1 MTTHLSARLTWHE
14 DAWNGR
20 ICTHPALNAAC
31 MVHEHVRNS
40 RKDDIEEAH
49 RGDPL
54 NVVRSQT
61 LNVVQDKA
69 GVKIGYLPPCQRDAN
84 AFGTERFVIRHDDPL
99 GGRGLPSAEEEIPP
113 YSCCPTPY
121 RWMLE
126 DNFRD
131 ICEEENLQIP
141 ERKNLDSSPTWVM
154 EDNRQRALLT
164 RFWGKL
170 KKGQSLIFFY
180 CNRGNAVDE
189 EIPRMIVGV
198 SRIVDIGDQLYFGK
212 RADKPGNFPIWSRRI
227 SSAFPKQGVRVP
239 YQEYLALGKDP
250 ATIICK
256 PPNGLSLP
264 FSYVAEHLSDGQ
276 AVSAILAILKSLE
289 RVRADGY
296 IPGSWDDAIAWC
308 NGVLDEVW
316 SGRGAYPGI
325 GSVLRYLG
333 CAQGHDYHATVLRP
347 LENVQ
352 KDPWEH
358 VKSILSGRTLPPSDH
373 YHEGLLAAAKQ
384 WRQMPSRHNLL
395 ETLVRFELTADQV
408 TGIANENLREERGIA
423 ARADKIIENPYVLFE
438 QDKGSEDSE
447 PIGLETID
455 QGMWPEG
462 NAALFRKGPLMA
474 HDDRRRVRASA
485 CAALRQAGEAGDTL
499 LPFETLVRKVQELF
513 PEKRRCLIDSE
524 VFWEG
529 EDRKFH
535 EAILWLKEEA
545 YPESWRTAE
554 TVTKARAAA
563 ATVDDD
569 LVEDL
574 GADETEEDGDLPEIR
589 LVALKSTRRQEV
601 EIAKVLDG
609 LGKLDDLPKLLPDWN
624 ALLTRKKEQ
633 GGFGEPGTPRE
644 ADAIAEKVRA
654 LEILFN
660 NRISIL
666 TGGAG
671 TGKTS
676 VLKVF
681 LEELRKVEGRTATLL
696 AAPTGKARVR
706 LRAVTEREAN
716 TIHQVLYRAGMLGPR
731 YRILEEP
738 TKGKTRYTNIVID
751 ESSMPSVEL
760 LAALFR
766 AVDTNA
772 FRRLIFVGDPYQL
785 PPIGPGRPFVDILRW
800 MREQHPEC
808 VAELET
814 CMRVVSTAGGEMF
827 SKGLELAAGYR
838 DEGGPGDDA
847 VLSELV
853 QKGEIGD
860 VRIAF
865 WNDHAQLLSE
875 IDKVLASE
883 FNIQGDDDTA
893 FDHSLGIDEENWKA
907 CENWQILSATR
918 IQPFGTDELNRVIQ
932 SRFRAKLLS
941 LARNPWSK
949 WPGPMGEQEIV
960 FHDKVMQTVNQPK
973 WLPKDAEGLRF
984 VANGEIGIITEA
996 WKGREGKPDNVKV
1009 VFSTQPEAHYSYRK
1023 SDVKEALELAY
1034 ALTVH
1039 KAQGSDFETVI
1050 LIVPRKAQTL
1060 SRELLY
1066 TGLTRFKGKLI
1077 LLVEKDSQPLLDL
1090 RRPEASDTMRR
1101 TTRMFKL
1108 LIGQDAG
1115 EIGVKGLYR
1124 PEGLI
1129 HRTSDGT
1136 AVRSKSE
1143 VIVYDLL
1150 ASLGLSIE
1158 YEKELPAKDG
1168 NPKNFRLPDFT
1179 IHHQG
1184 RTWYWEHLGML
1195 EKASYKEE
1203 WGLKKQWYQDNGY
1216 WDRVVTSEDHPG
1228 GLGGVVYADEIRK
1241 RANEY
1246 IFGKG

>member
-1 MTTHLSARLTWHE
+1 MATHLSARLTWHE

-20 ICTHPALNAAC
+20 ICSHPALNASC
-31 MVHEHVRNS
+31 MVHEHVRKA
-40 RKDDIEEAH
+40 RKDDIEEAN
-49 RGDPL
+49 RGL
-54 NVVRSQT
+54 GLGVVRQKT
-61 LNVVQDKA
+61 
-69 GVKIGYLPPCQRDAN
+69 GYLPPCQRDTN
-84 AFGTERFVIRHDDPL
+84 AFGEEQFFIRHDDPL
-99 GGRGLPSAEEEIPP
+99 EGRGLPSTEEEIPP
-113 YSCCPTPY
+113 FSCCPTPY

-126 DNFRD
+126 GNFRE
-131 ICEEENLQIP
+131 ICEEENLQLP
-141 ERKNLDSSPTWVM
+141 ERRNLDSSPTWVM
-154 EDNRQRALLT
+154 EDNRQRALLNH
-164 RFWGKL
+164 FWGKL
-170 KKGQSLIFFY
+170 KKGESLIFYY
-180 CNRGNAVDE
+180 CNRGNAVNDE
-189 EIPRMIVGV
+189 VPRMIVGV
-198 SRIVDIGDQLYFGK
+198 SRIVEMGDQRYFGK

-227 SSAFPKQGVRVP
+227 TNGFPKQGVRIP
-239 YQEYLALGKDP
+239 YQEYLALGKDTDP
-250 ATIICK
+250 ILCR
-256 PPNGLSLP
+256 PPEGLSLP

-289 RVRADGY
+289 RVRADGFV
-296 IPGSWDDAIAWC
+296 PGAWGDAIAWC

-316 SGRGAYPGI
+316 TGRGAYPGI

-333 CAQGHDYHATVLRP
+333 CVQGHDYHATVLRAH
-347 LENVQ
+347 ERTQ
-352 KDPWEH
+352 RDPWEH
-358 VKSILSGRTLPPSDH
+358 VKAILSGRVDPQSDH
-373 YHEGLLAAAKQ
+373 YHDGLLAAAKQ
-384 WRQMPSRHNLL
+384 WRSMPSRHNLL
-395 ETLVRFELTADQV
+395 DTLVRFELTTDQV
-408 TGIANENLREERGIA
+408 TGVSNEDLREKREIV
-423 ARADKIIENPYVLFE
+423 ARADKIIENPYLLFE
-438 QDKGSEDSE
+438 QDKGSDHSE
-447 PIGLETID
+447 PIGLETVD

-462 NAALFRKGPLMA
+462 NAALFRKKPPIA
-474 HDDRRRVRASA
+474 HDDHRRVRATA
-485 CAALRQAGEAGDTL
+485 CAVLRQAANAGDTL
-499 LPFETLVRKVQELF
+499 LPFETFMRKVHEYF
-513 PEKRRCLIDSE
+513 PDKRRCLADREI
-524 VFWEG
+524 FWEG

-535 EAILWLKEEA
+535 DGILWLKEEP
-545 YPESWRTAE
+545 YPESWRVTE
-554 TVTKARAAA
+554 TKPKAAA
-563 ATVDDD
+563 AAVDDD

-574 GADETEEDGDLPEIR
+574 GADGPADEEIVPDIK
-589 LVALKSTRRQEV
+589 LVALKSLRKQEV
-601 EIAKVLDG
+601 QISKVLEG
-609 LGKLDDLPKLLPDWN
+609 LGKLEDLPQSPPDWRK
-624 ALLTRKKEQ
+624 LLTRPKEK
-633 GGFGEPGTPRE
+633 GGFGNPQTPRE
-644 ADAIAEKVRA
+644 TDAIDEKVGA
-654 LEILFN
+654 LEVLFN
-660 NRISIL
+660 NRITIL

-676 VLKVF
+676 VLSVF
-681 LEELRKVEGRTATLL
+681 LDELRKIEGPTATLL

-706 LRAVTEREAN
+706 LRATTQREAK
-716 TIHQVLYRAGMLGPR
+716 TIHQVLWGAGMLGPR
-731 YRILEEP
+731 YRILDEP
-738 TKGKTRYTNIVID
+738 TKGRARYINVVID

-760 LAALFR
+760 MAALFR
-766 AVDTNA
+766 AIDTDA

-800 MREQHPEC
+800 MREKHPEFI
-808 VAELET
+808 AELKT
-814 CMRVVSTAGGEMF
+814 CMRVTPTAGGEIF
-827 SKGLELAAGYR
+827 SKGLELAAGYK

-860 VRIAF
+860 VRISF
-865 WNDHAQLLSE
+865 WNDHAQLLTE
-875 IDKVLASE
+875 IDKVLEAE
-883 FNIQGDDDTA
+883 FNIRGDDEAA
-893 FDHSLGIDEENWKA
+893 FDRSLGIHTESWKA

-932 SRFRAKLLS
+932 SRFRAKMLS
-941 LARNPWSK
+941 MARDWKSI
-949 WPGPMGEQEIV
+949 WPSPMGDQELV

-984 VANGEIGIITEA
+984 VANGEIGIIIGA
-996 WKGREGKPDNVKV
+996 WKGRESKPDNVKV
-1009 VFSTQPEAHYSYRK
+1009 VFSTQPEAEYGYK
-1023 SDVKEALELAY
+1023 KAEVKEGALELAY

-1050 LIVPRKAQTL
+1050 LVVPRKAQTL

-1115 EIGVKGLYR
+1115 DIGVKGPYR

-1179 IHHQG
+1179 IHHMG
-1184 RTWYWEHLGML
+1184 RSWFWEHLGML
-1195 EKASYKEE
+1195 EKSSYKADWE
-1203 WGLKKQWYQDNGY
+1203 LKKQWYKNSGY
-1216 WDRVVTSEDHPG
+1216 WDRVITSEDHPG
-1228 GLGGVVYADEIRK
+1228 GLGGIVYADEIREIAQK
-1241 RANEY
+1241 R